1 MYCFIINPHA
11 KSGTGYKV
19 WKKIE
24 KLLRL
29 SQVEYQARLTER
41 PGQAAEIAADWT
53 KGCKEPKV
61 IVIVGGDGTV
71 NEVVDGLSFCNTITL
86 GYIPVGSGCDL
97 ARSLRLPRSPRRCLK
112 KILHPKY
119 HKLVDYGV
127 ITYGDEVIHHR
138 RFVVSAGMGL
148 DAAVCHNLLYSWIQ
162 PLMNRL
168 HLTRAAFLLVGLKQ
182 ILRAKPVKGYILLDG
197 IKKVE
202 FNYIYFISAQIHPSE
217 GSGFYF
223 APGADCSDGYL
234 EVCVASHASKTQ
246 LFPLLLKAML
256 RHPRKNRRI
265 RQFQCREATIHTE
278 RPVAVHVDGE
288 SCLYQREVE
297 IRCIERKIRM
307 IV

>member
-1 MYCFIINPHA
+1 MYYFIINPRA
-11 KSGTGYKV
+11 KSGNGYKV

-24 KLLRL
+24 KLLCL

-41 PGQAAEIAADWT
+41 PGQAAEFAADWT

-86 GYIPVGSGCDL
+86 GYIPVGGGCDL

-112 KILHPKY
+112 RILHPKY

-127 ITYGDEVIHHR
+127 ITYGDEMIHHR
-138 RFVVSAGMGL
+138 RFMVSTGIGL
-148 DAAVCHNLLYSWIQ
+148 DAAVCHNLLYSRIQ
-162 PLMNRL
+162 PVMDRL
-168 HLTRAAFLLVGLKQ
+168 HLTRAAYFLVGLKQ
-182 ILRAKPVKGYILLDG
+182 LLRAKPAKGYILLDG

-217 GSGFYF
+217 GSGYYF
-223 APGADCSDGYL
+223 APNADCSDGYL
-234 EVCVASHASKTQ
+234 EVCVASHSSKMQ
-246 LFPLLLKAML
+246 LLPLSLRALM
-256 RHPRKNRRI
+256 RHPGGNRRL
-265 RQFQCREATIHTE
+265 RRFQCREVTIHTD
-278 RPVAVHVDGE
+278 RPMAVHVDGE
-288 SCLYQREVE
+288 SCLHQREVE
-297 IRCIERKIRM
+297 VRCIERKIRM